1 MFVGFFSRFV
11 SASHNGLGSRISKI
25 FHLIPPPYILLLSTP
40 LYTLFLAKVAMDVRL
55 LSQTDACVT
64 CPSNQARAAYYNDGL
79 SAISLLS
86 CQGPAT
92 TPREGVFSLLFFSGF
107 FMPLR

>member
-1 MFVGFFSRFV
+1 MLNSFVDHANCV
-11 SASHNGLGSRISKI
+11 S
-25 FHLIPPPYILLLSTP
+25 
-40 LYTLFLAKVAMDVRL
+40 TLFLAKVAMDVRL

-92 TPREGVFSLLFFSGF
+92 TPREGVFSLLFFQWLFYATEVKADECSVVDG
-107 FMPLR
+107 